1 MTINISDKKLKLVQ
15 TAIGILFLISIGLN
29 VWLLTK
35 ENQYKVVEKTVIREV
50 RDTIHDTVPEIKYEK
65 IISYRNDTLNIIDT
79 IPGDTVHIIA
89 EIPITQKEYGDDST
103 YTAWVSGYKPSLD
116 SIDIYKK
123 TIYIDKTITKTK
135 KQKFV
140 VGPHV
145 GIGYDVKNNNFAP
158 TIGIGVTY
166 NLFGF

>member
-1 MTINISDKKLKLVQ
+1 MTINISDKTIKIVQ
-15 TAIGILFLISIGLN
+15 IVICILFLVSVGLN

-35 ENQYKVVEKTVIREV
+35 ENKYKVVEKTVIREV
-50 RDTIHDTVPEIKYEK
+50 RDTIHDTVPIIKEEK
-65 IISYRNDTLNIIDT
+65 IISYKKDTLKIVDT
-79 IPGDTVHIIA
+79 IPGDTVHIIT

-103 YTAWVSGYKPSLD
+103 YTAWVSGYEPKLD

-145 GIGYDVKNNNFAP
+145 GVGYDIKNNNFSP